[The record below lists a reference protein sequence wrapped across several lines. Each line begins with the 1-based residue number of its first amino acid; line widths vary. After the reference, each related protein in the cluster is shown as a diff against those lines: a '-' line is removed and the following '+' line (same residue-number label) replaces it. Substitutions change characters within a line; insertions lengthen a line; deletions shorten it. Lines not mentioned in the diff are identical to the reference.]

1 MALGVILVIV
11 AEFLQVVHTEGLAKP
26 NISCIIYNQEYT
38 QCMWSEHEVPQI
50 NYTFFR
56 KYKKTMQYSECSQ
69 YIQKKEYNTGCKL
82 EFNPDLKFSNF
93 QVNLSSPKNSVQW
106 DYTFQLKE
114 KVLMNPP
121 VNISVTSSSDNDIN
135 LTWNIPVTLKKGC
148 LVSQVKYK
156 NNKDVQWQTSP
167 EIFKQTQFN
176 LPFADE
182 SLLYEFYVKITV
194 HSNCGGS
201 SFWSDWSKP
210 VYWGSNKSESLH
222 PTEVTSFFHGYVF
235 KAIICPVMGSAILL
249 FLVCMLAQNERLR
262 IILVPV
268 IPNPGKNF
276 EDLFG
281 PYNGN
286 FQEWMHISKDVVE
299 GFKPNYTEPV
309 WPVMERMESSHE
321 ISPEDRRTSNESQGS
336 DCVLLID
343 NDEDDSMSTS
353 STSTSS
359 TLPAPPYDEPL
370 LGDKESM

>member
-210 VYWGSNKSESLH
+210 VYWGSNKSGGYGCCWRYKGGLQCNQSRWSVRCHTKPSPSVTSGSSTADAMRHNDSHPQREPGALGSQGVLKEIPESLKYPSIH
-222 PTEVTSFFHGYVF
+222 PSIHPLSNPLNPNTGSW
-235 KAIICPVMGSAILL
+235 GSAGANPSQHR
-249 FLVCMLAQNERLR
+249 AQGRNQSRAGCQ
-262 IILVPV
+262 
-268 IPNPGKNF
+268 PG
-276 EDLFG
+276 
-281 PYNGN
+281 
-286 FQEWMHISKDVVE
+286 
-299 GFKPNYTEPV
+299 
-309 WPVMERMESSHE
+309 
-321 ISPEDRRTSNESQGS
+321 
-336 DCVLLID
+336 C
-343 NDEDDSMSTS
+343 
-353 STSTSS
+353 
-359 TLPAPPYDEPL
+359 PAI
-370 LGDKESM
+370 KIAC